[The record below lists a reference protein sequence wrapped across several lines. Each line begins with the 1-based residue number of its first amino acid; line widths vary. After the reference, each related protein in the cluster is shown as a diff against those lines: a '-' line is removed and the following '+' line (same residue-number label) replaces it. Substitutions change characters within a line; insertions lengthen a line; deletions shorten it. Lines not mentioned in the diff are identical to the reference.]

1 MTQARKSSYSSADQF
16 PTQFKFQARNLLVQ
30 NVPVS
35 QIVDSVPTHWLW
47 PQNLEIWQRTQN
59 HTAFL
64 LINWYNPQF
73 LAERV
78 KRTTRSAKEKEH
90 RSPLEKYQP
99 SETGLSPDRPSRRR
113 RTPHTM
119 SFSSKTPRRPLAM
132 DARAM
137 YEIRQ
142 QNHRLLLRT
151 IFFFIIKSFVCTRIA
166 VRPKL
171 GLGRV

>member
-1 MTQARKSSYSSADQF
+1 MTQVRKSSYPSADQF
-16 PTQFKFQARNLLVQ
+16 PTRLKFQARNLPFQ

-47 PQNLEIWQRTQN
+47 PQNLEIWQSTQN

-64 LINWYNPQF
+64 LINWYNPRF

-99 SETGLSPDRPSRRR
+99 SETGLSPDRPSRRGGHPIR
-113 RTPHTM
+113 CRFHQRHQGDHLLWMQGQCTKYGSRTTA
-119 SFSSKTPRRPLAM
+119 SCSVRYFSS
-132 DARAM
+132 
-137 YEIRQ
+137 
-142 QNHRLLLRT
+142 
-151 IFFFIIKSFVCTRIA
+151 S
-166 VRPKL
+166 
-171 GLGRV
+171 

>member
-1 MTQARKSSYSSADQF
+1 MTQARKSSYPSADQF
-16 PTQFKFQARNLLVQ
+16 PTQLKFQARNLPVQ

-35 QIVDSVPTHWLW
+35 QIVDSVPTHRLW
-47 PQNLEIWQRTQN
+47 PQNLEIWQSTQN

-64 LINWYNPQF
+64 LINWYNPRF
-73 LAERV
+73 LAGRV
-78 KRTTRSAKEKEH
+78 KRTTRRAKEKEH

-99 SETGLSPDRPSRRR
+99 SETGLSPDGPSRG
-113 RTPHTM
+113 RTLYMM

-142 QNHRLLLRT
+142 QNHRLLLRM
-151 IFFFIIKSFVCTRIA
+151 IFFFVIKSSVCIGVA

-171 GLGRV
+171 GLARV